1 MVNGDGRFYAP
12 ISKSKTTKTGYTIR
26 LYFSVGQHSR
36 DVELLSTFIKF
47 LNCGFVSLDKRR
59 PVCSYS
65 VTRFSDVLNI
75 IIPFFEKY
83 PLLGTKQ
90 LDFMGF
96 CKVAFLMKDKAHL
109 TNKGVE

>member
-1 MVNGDGRFYAP
+1 MHR

-47 LNCGFVSLDKRR
+47 LNCGVVSLDKRR

-65 VTRFSDVLNI
+65 VTRFSDVR
-75 IIPFFEKY
+75 PRGVSFRFFEKY